1 MLKDI
6 PFLQWYARIGKEL
19 KNKGFWREGNS
30 MIIKNG
36 LVFTEEGTFK
46 EQVLCIEQDKI
57 TEEENGEV
65 IDASGLYVIP
75 GLTDIH
81 FHGCVGYDFCDGTQE
96 AIEKMAEY
104 ELMNGITTICP
115 ASMTFSEEQLT
126 EIFANAAKY
135 KSDKGAALV
144 GINMEGPFISMEK
157 KGAQNGEYIHKP
169 DAEMFVRLQTAANG
183 LIKLCDIAPEVEGA
197 MDCIEKISD
206 KVTVSLAHTAADWDI
221 ATEAIQKGAKHVTH
235 LYNAMPP
242 YSHRAPGV
250 IGAACDNENVMVE
263 LICDGVHSHPSTV
276 RTTFKMFGDDRIVL
290 ISDSMMACGLDDGQ
304 YTLGGQDVT
313 VKGNLATLT
322 ELGNIAGSVTN
333 LMKCM
338 RKAVKEMNIPLES
351 AVKCATANPAKAI
364 GIFDKYGSLAP
375 GKQADVVLLDQDL
388 EIKYIIKAGEV
399 VYGND

>member
-1 MLKDI
+1 
-6 PFLQWYARIGKEL
+6 
-19 KNKGFWREGNS
+19 

-36 LVFTEEGTFK
+36 LFFTEEGKFVEK
-46 EQVLCIEQDKI
+46 DLCIDGEKI
-57 TEEENGEV
+57 SSTGNGAV
-65 IDASGLYVIP
+65 LDASGLYVIP

-81 FHGCVGYDFCDGTQE
+81 FHGCMGYDFCDGTQE

-104 ELMNGITTICP
+104 ELANGITTICP
-115 ASMTFSEEQLT
+115 ASMTFSEERLT
-126 EIFANAAKY
+126 HIFANAASY
-135 KSDKGAALV
+135 KSEKGATLV

-157 KGAQNGEYIHKP
+157 KGAQNGEYIQKP
-169 DAEMFVRLQTAANG
+169 DAEMFERLQNAANG

-197 MDCIEKISD
+197 MECIEKISD
-206 KVTVSLAHTAADWDI
+206 KVTVSLAHTAADFDI
-221 ATEAIQKGAKHVTH
+221 AEEAIQKGAKHVTH

-250 IGAACDNENVMVE
+250 IGAACDNEKVMVE

-290 ISDSMMACGLDDGQ
+290 ISDSMMACGLEDGQ

-338 RKAVKEMNIPLES
+338 CKAVKEMGIPLES

-364 GIFDKYGSLAP
+364 GIYDKYGSLTP

-388 EIKYIIKAGEV
+388 EIKYIVKSGKVI
-399 VYGND
+399 YGNV

>member
-1 MLKDI
+1 
-6 PFLQWYARIGKEL
+6 
-19 KNKGFWREGNS
+19 

-36 LVFTEEGTFK
+36 KVFTEEGIFVEK
-46 EQVLCIEQDKI
+46 ELYIDGDKI
-57 TEEENGEV
+57 SSTVIGEV
-65 IDASGLYVIP
+65 IDAAGLYVIP

-81 FHGCVGYDFCDGTQE
+81 FHGCVGYDFCDGTKE
-96 AIEKMAEY
+96 ALEHMAEY
-104 ELMNGITTICP
+104 ELSNGITTICP

-126 EIFANAAKY
+126 DIFANAANY
-135 KSDKGAALV
+135 KSEKGATLV

-157 KGAQNGEYIHKP
+157 KGAQNGEYIHRP
-169 DAEMFVRLQTAANG
+169 DADMFERLQSAANG

-197 MDCIEKISD
+197 MDCIEKISG

-250 IGAACDNENVMVE
+250 IGAACDNEQVMVE
-263 LICDGVHSHPSTV
+263 LICDGIHSHPSTV

-290 ISDSMMACGLDDGQ
+290 ISDSMEACGLEDGQ
-304 YTLGGQDVT
+304 YSLGGQEVT
-313 VKGNLATLT
+313 VKGNLAILT
-322 ELGNIAGSVTN
+322 KLGNIAGSVTN

-338 RKAVKEMNIPLES
+338 RKAVKEMGIPLES
-351 AVKCATANPAKAI
+351 AVKCATMNPAKAI
-364 GIFDKYGSLAP
+364 GIYDTYGSLTP
-375 GKQADVVLLDQDL
+375 GKQADVVLLDEDL
-388 EIKYIIKAGEV
+388 EIRYIIKSGEI

>member
-1 MLKDI
+1 
-6 PFLQWYARIGKEL
+6 
-19 KNKGFWREGNS
+19 

-36 LVFTEEGTFK
+36 KVFTEDGKFVEK
-46 EQVLCIEQDKI
+46 NLCIDGDKI
-57 TEEENGEV
+57 SSTGNGNI
-65 IDASGLYVIP
+65 IDATGYYVIP

-81 FHGCVGYDFCDGTQE
+81 FHGCVGYDFCDGTPE

-104 ELMNGITTICP
+104 ELANGVTTICP

-126 EIFANAAKY
+126 QIFANAADY
-135 KSDKGAALV
+135 KSDKGATLV

-169 DAEMFVRLQTAANG
+169 DADMFERLQTVANG

-206 KVTVSLAHTAADWDI
+206 KVTVSIAHTAADWDI
-221 ATEAIQKGAKHVTH
+221 ATEAIKKGAKHVTH

-242 YSHRAPGV
+242 YTHRAPGV
-250 IGAACDNENVMVE
+250 IGAACDNEQVMVE
-263 LICDGVHSHPSTV
+263 LICDGVHSHPSTA

-290 ISDSMMACGLDDGQ
+290 ISDSMMACGLEDGQ
-304 YTLGGQDVT
+304 YSLGGQAVT

-338 RKAVKEMNIPLES
+338 RKAVKEMGIPLES
-351 AVKCATANPAKAI
+351 AVKCATMNPTKAI
-364 GIFDKYGSLAP
+364 GIYDKYGSLTE
-375 GKQADVVLLDQDL
+375 GKQADVVILDEDL

>member
-1 MLKDI
+1 
-6 PFLQWYARIGKEL
+6 
-19 KNKGFWREGNS
+19 

-36 LVFTEEGTFK
+36 LVFTEDGKFEEKELYIEG
-46 EQVLCIEQDKI
+46 DKI
-57 TEEENGEV
+57 SSRENGSV
-65 IDASGLYVIP
+65 LDASGLYVIP

-96 AIEKMAEY
+96 AIEKMAQY
-104 ELMNGITTICP
+104 QLSNGITTICP

-126 EIFANAAKY
+126 GIFANAAAY
-135 KSDKGAALV
+135 KSETGATLV

-169 DAEMFVRLQTAANG
+169 DAEMFERLQAAANG

-197 MDCIEKISD
+197 IECIEKISD
-206 KVTVSLAHTAADWDI
+206 KVTVSLAHTAADFDI
-221 ATEAIQKGAKHVTH
+221 ATDAFKKGAKHVTH
-235 LYNAMPP
+235 LYNAMNP
-242 YSHRAPGV
+242 YTHRAPGP
-250 IGAACDNENVMVE
+250 IGAACDDEKVMVE

-290 ISDSMMACGLDDGQ
+290 ISDSMMACGLEDGQ
-304 YTLGGQDVT
+304 YTLGGQAVT

-338 RKAVKEMNIPLES
+338 RKAVKEMQIPLES

-364 GIFDKYGSLAP
+364 GIYDKYGSLTP
-375 GKQADVVLLDQDL
+375 GKQADVVLLDKDL
-388 EIKYIIKAGEV
+388 EIKYIVKSGKI
-399 VYGND
+399 VYGNA

>member
-1 MLKDI
+1 
-6 PFLQWYARIGKEL
+6 
-19 KNKGFWREGNS
+19 

-36 LVFTEEGTFK
+36 KVFTEEGKFVEK
-46 EQVLCIEQDKI
+46 EIYIDGDKI
-57 TEEENGEV
+57 SSTVIGEV
-65 IDASGLYVIP
+65 IDAAGLYVIP

-81 FHGCVGYDFCDGTQE
+81 FHGCVGYDFCDGTKE
-96 AIEKMAEY
+96 ALEKMAEY
-104 ELMNGITTICP
+104 ELSNGITTICP

-126 EIFANAAKY
+126 KIFANAANY
-135 KSDKGAALV
+135 ESEKGATLV

-157 KGAQNGEYIHKP
+157 KGAQNGEYIHRP
-169 DAEMFVRLQTAANG
+169 DAEMFERLQTAANG
-183 LIKLCDIAPEVEGA
+183 LIKLCDIAPEVDGA

-221 ATEAIQKGAKHVTH
+221 ATEAIKKGAKHVTH

-250 IGAACDNENVMVE
+250 IGAACDNEQVMVE
-263 LICDGVHSHPSTV
+263 LICDGIHSHPSTV

-290 ISDSMMACGLDDGQ
+290 ISDSMEACGLEDGQ
-304 YTLGGQDVT
+304 YSLGGQDVT
-313 VKGNLATLT
+313 VKGNLAILT

-338 RKAVKEMNIPLES
+338 CKAVKEMGISLES
-351 AVKCATANPAKAI
+351 AVKCATMNPAKAI
-364 GIFDKYGSLAP
+364 GIYDNYGSLTP
-375 GKQADVVLLDQDL
+375 GKQADVVLLDEDL
-388 EIKYIIKAGEV
+388 EIRYIIKSGEV

>member
-1 MLKDI
+1 
-6 PFLQWYARIGKEL
+6 
-19 KNKGFWREGNS
+19 

-36 LVFTEEGTFK
+36 KVFTEEGKFVEK
-46 EQVLCIEQDKI
+46 EIYIDGDKI
-57 TEEENGEV
+57 SSTVIGEV
-65 IDASGLYVIP
+65 IDAAGLYVIP

-81 FHGCVGYDFCDGTQE
+81 FHGCVGYDFCDGTKE
-96 AIEKMAEY
+96 ALEKMAEY
-104 ELMNGITTICP
+104 ELSNGITTICP

-126 EIFANAAKY
+126 NIFANAANY
-135 KSDKGAALV
+135 KSEKGATLV

-157 KGAQNGEYIHKP
+157 KGAQNGEYIHRP
-169 DAEMFVRLQTAANG
+169 DAEMFERLQTAANG
-183 LIKLCDIAPEVEGA
+183 LIKLCDIAPEVDGA

-221 ATEAIQKGAKHVTH
+221 ATEAIKKGAKHVTH

-250 IGAACDNENVMVE
+250 IGAACDNEQVMVE
-263 LICDGVHSHPSTV
+263 LICDGIHSHPSTV

-290 ISDSMMACGLDDGQ
+290 ISDSMEACGLEDGQ
-304 YTLGGQDVT
+304 YSLGGQDVT
-313 VKGNLATLT
+313 VKGNLAILT

-338 RKAVKEMNIPLES
+338 RKAVKEMGISLES
-351 AVKCATANPAKAI
+351 AVKCATMNPAKAI
-364 GIFDKYGSLAP
+364 GIYDNYGSLTP
-375 GKQADVVLLDQDL
+375 GKQADVVLLDEDL
-388 EIKYIIKAGEV
+388 EIRYIIKSGEV